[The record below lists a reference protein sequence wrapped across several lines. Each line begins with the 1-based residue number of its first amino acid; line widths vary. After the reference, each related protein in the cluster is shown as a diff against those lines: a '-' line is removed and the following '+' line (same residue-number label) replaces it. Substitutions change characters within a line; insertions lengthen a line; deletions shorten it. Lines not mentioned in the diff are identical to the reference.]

1 MSHILDALQKV
12 QEEKTAKLKQTT
24 ITGGALLD
32 APTAQKP
39 RRSRFL
45 LVGGTVA
52 FLLIVAVIV
61 QNYLKPAHRSQTDL
75 SAPAPPLSQPQPLQP
90 ATAPAPAPQA
100 VTDAQQPTAAPI
112 TTAALP
118 PAPAPPVAASAA
130 TATALQAEHEEDQ
143 DTRADRRRRQ
153 QHTAAATPAAST
165 AAAPG
170 RVVQTST
177 PEGIKL
183 TGIAWQE
190 NRKMRRAVVNDILA
204 GEGTVI
210 AGAQI
215 VEIRPQAVRF
225 EKNGTLY
232 EVTLAR

>member
-61 QNYLKPAHRSQTDL
+61 QTYLKPAHRSQTDL

-90 ATAPAPAPQA
+90 ATAPAPVPQA
-100 VTDAQQPTAAPI
+100 VTDA
-112 TTAALP
+112 LP
-118 PAPAPPVAASAA
+118 PSPAPPVASPAA
-130 TATALQAEHEEDQ
+130 TTTAPQAEHEEDQ
-143 DTRADRRRRQ
+143 DTRADRRSR
-153 QHTAAATPAAST
+153 HAAAAPAAST